1 MHEKSINHLSS
12 IEAVYQERLEHQQL
26 HKGQIEMV
34 YQQEL
39 DHERNQEA
47 HQNAIYQQ
55 EQRELEQEREQLQ
68 KIRHLFQAFLDEALI
83 GEYSKDVEEEY
94 QQDNERHQ
102 QQGAI
107 TNPGLYDDDALVG
120 NSNQDLLFSSPPL
133 PSGHQGSPPTPSLP
147 PLTPSL
153 SENQGTPSSLPSS
166 QIHSLGSMDVP
177 CTHCHALHFMA
188 ERLSNSS
195 LHNPHFGLCFLQG
208 QVDLPYIQHWPCMLE
223 NLFSDPQDC
232 SEF

>member
-1 MHEKSINHLSS
+1 
-12 IEAVYQERLEHQQL
+12 
-26 HKGQIEMV
+26 MV

-47 HQNAIYQQ
+47 YQSAIYQQ
-55 EQRELEQEREQLQ
+55 EHRELEQEREQLQ
-68 KIRHLFQAFLDEALI
+68 KIRQLFQAFLDEALI

-107 TNPGLYDDDALVG
+107 TNPGLYDDDGLVG

-133 PSGHQGSPPTPSLP
+133 SFGHQGSPPTPPTPSLP

-153 SENQGTPSSLPSS
+153 SGNQGTPSSLPSS
-166 QIHSLGSMDVP
+166 SLP
-177 CTHCHALHFMA
+177 
-188 ERLSNSS
+188 S
-195 LHNPHFGLCFLQG
+195 LTPSPSPS
-208 QVDLPYIQHWPCMLE
+208 PYKSIA
-223 NLFSDPQDC
+223 
-232 SEF
+232 